1 MKLTFS
7 LRSDEMV
14 RTAIARTLVFAS
26 KLESKISV
34 NFDNSNISIDLP
46 NDANLEIFIDFIFDN
61 FEISKIDIEN
71 GEFVLPTENTHP
83 IVNTTDKPATTLGCI
98 PEITSDTDDDSE
110 EIDSLLSS
118 LSKSLNWLIKNK
130 NIRAKTIAA
139 YILTLRT
146 ELQLNFAN
154 ENPVEFDVG
163 NIVEIYYGI
172 HMSDEMQGIAVTGIV
187 VEKLDNLAFVVPL
200 GGYKPNEVNF
210 ELVKDKDFR
219 YFYDFSFTSTYVSL
233 SKGQF
238 INENRVSKILGNLSS
253 EALTSLK
260 NSLPNAFNFLS
271 KSTTAETSSNNEIAT
286 GSTDIARFNQFV
298 STHDCFTTKDLYKV
312 FENVNK
318 NTICGW
324 IYSAKKKGRIISE
337 KRGEYKVNN

>member
-71 GEFVLPTENTHP
+71 GEFVVPTETTHP
-83 IVNTTDKPATTLGCI
+83 TVTTSKSATTLGCI
-98 PEITSDTDDDSE
+98 PEIDLDTDDDSE
-110 EIDSLLSS
+110 EIESLLSS

-172 HMSDEMQGIAVTGIV
+172 HMSDEMQGIAATGIV
-187 VEKLDNLAFVVPL
+187 VEKLDNLTFIVPL
-200 GGYKPNEVNF
+200 GGFKQNEVNF

-219 YFYDFSFTSTYVSL
+219 YFYDFSFTSTYASL
-233 SKGQF
+233 SRGQF
-238 INENRVSKILGNLSS
+238 INENRVTKILGNLSS

-260 NSLPNAFNFLS
+260 NSLPNAFNFVS
-271 KSTTAETSSNNEIAT
+271 ETSSNNEIAT